1 MVNYVGYLFIKL
13 KASCLQN
20 LTHLQ
25 LSLSLSLSPNN
36 LWFSF
41 WIEFKLVGCD
51 KNIAHTFFFSFLLKK
66 KNHFEPFYNKVEHF
80 YKRGKTIFLTRT

>member
-20 LTHLQ
+20 LAHLQ
-25 LSLSLSLSPNN
+25 LSLSLSLS
-36 LWFSF
+36 LSQQFMVF
-41 WIEFKLVGCD
+41 IWIEFKLVGCD

-66 KNHFEPFYNKVEHF
+66 KKPLRPF
-80 YKRGKTIFLTRT
+80 L